1 MPQVECDVRDRCA
14 VDRCAVD
21 RCAVSGG
28 VVCLAPRFDRCV
40 EKYRDHYK

>member
-1 MPQVECDVRDRCA
+1 MPQVECDVR
-14 VDRCAVD
+14 DRCAVD